1 MNRVLSPM
9 KYVIAACLVLLCSC
23 SKPVPSGSKP
33 LANGAYRVEVE
44 RSSNKPASI
53 VRDYVIETTSL
64 RKVALEE
71 PGGANS
77 SSIAPDIMT
86 KERTRKA
93 QVTVEAELLE
103 TGEDA
108 YITVKMTVKTSSV
121 TARSEK
127 FLTARSEEVLPVPGV
142 TDLSSVLTESKP
154 TGDLTAATTLLRV
167 EFENRYLQIVIE

>member
-108 YITVKMTVKTSSV
+108 YITVKMTVKTMVKTTAKTSSW
-121 TARSEK
+121 
-127 FLTARSEEVLPVPGV
+127 TARSEEVLPVPGV

>member
-1 MNRVLSPM
+1 MNRTLSPM

-23 SKPVPSGSKP
+23 SKPPAKRAKP
-33 LANGAYRVEVE
+33 LPNGAYRVAVE
-44 RSSNKPASI
+44 RSSNKPTSI

-108 YITVKMTVKTSSV
+108 YITVKMTVKTSSW
-121 TARSEK
+121 
-127 FLTARSEEVLPVPGV
+127 TARSEEVLPVPGV

>member
-1 MNRVLSPM
+1 MNRALSPM

-23 SKPVPSGSKP
+23 SKPPAKRAKP
-33 LANGAYRVEVE
+33 LPNGAYRVAVE
-44 RSSNKPASI
+44 RSSNKPTSI

-108 YITVKMTVKTSSV
+108 YITVKMTVKTSS
-121 TARSEK
+121 
-127 FLTARSEEVLPVPGV
+127 LTARSEEVLPVPGV